1 MSTPSLPRWKPSH
14 VLVVAFLVTHCG
26 AAAGEP
32 EASTS
37 EMGGAAET
45 PGDAGPEDGDAAV
58 RAVDASV
65 AAPEDAG
72 VPATV
77 DAGLTTPVADAG
89 TADASVPVAT
99 PVPTCAANAS
109 TGDYCGGDKVDHAL
123 SSTLYRC
130 SGPGTAV
137 VKQACAHGCVVAPAG
152 QDDYCRPA
160 PDACPH
166 AGLLTWGLAPAAS
179 DHLRCA
185 GITSASQISQT
196 IGNAAASAGTHA
208 QDGTI
213 SGAAYCAATDIR
225 VGGLTESQVHAL
237 VDRLTSQGFAAYYRN
252 PGHDGWPSSEAR
264 HIHAI
269 YAGVHMKV
277 SLRAQVQ
284 DWLQGLNGLT
294 SHTAYTF
301 FHPSAAQHALV
312 QSLFNQS
319 N

>member
-1 MSTPSLPRWKPSH
+1 MSSAPAFRRKTSH
-14 VLVVAFLVTHCG
+14 VLLAAFLGAHCG
-26 AAAGEP
+26 TAAEAPEP
-32 EASTS
+32 NNS

-45 PGDAGPEDGDAAV
+45 PGDAGPDDVDSGQVMSSPDAAV
-58 RAVDASV
+58 PAMDASV
-65 AAPEDAG
+65 A
-72 VPATV
+72 TQV
-77 DAGLTTPVADAG
+77 DAGPSTPPDAG
-89 TADASVPVAT
+89 QPDASVPVTT
-99 PVPTCAANAS
+99 PGPTCAANAS
-109 TGDYCGGDKVDHAL
+109 TGDYCGGDKVDNGS

-130 SGPGTAV
+130 TGPGTAV
-137 VKQACAHGCVVAPAG
+137 VKQVCAHGCVVAPAG

-166 AGLLTWGLAPAAS
+166 AALLKWGLAPAAS

-237 VDRLTSQGFAAYYRN
+237 VDRLTTQGFAAYYRN
-252 PGHDGWPSSEAR
+252 PGHDGWPSTEAR

-269 YAGVHMKV
+269 YAGVPMKA
-277 SLRAQVQ
+277 SLRAQVR

-301 FHPSAAQHALV
+301 FQPSAAQRALV
-312 QSLFNQS
+312 QSLFNQF